1 MIIFICVTARLS
13 SNENNF
19 NKYNMFKQTDEEREY
34 LRETL
39 VNLKSI
45 KECVKIV
52 SQKVNM
58 NIYLGYDIFFCFLV
72 RANEQ

>member
-1 MIIFICVTARLS
+1 
-13 SNENNF
+13 
-19 NKYNMFKQTDEEREY
+19 MFKQTDEEREY

-58 NIYLGYDIFFCFLV
+58 NIYVGDDIFFCFLGQQSEKV
-72 RANEQ
+72 